1 MSLIWFFWFSYT
13 WNQPIVLGFSKDD
26 YNPIKDL
33 EERNQ
38 TLLNL
43 VTEKDSKIRRL
54 QYIIDIQKARIL
66 ELEKHLIKLPQSMVS
81 PHLLQIYITDCRF
94 QTYINLQ
101 LLTTQVVSS
110 LLLRSLQNKTRE
122 ALEKLSE
129 EYFKKEELPNLP
141 SGMSLELS
149 D

>member
-1 MSLIWFFWFSYT
+1 
-13 WNQPIVLGFSKDD
+13 
-26 YNPIKDL
+26 
-33 EERNQ
+33 
-38 TLLNL
+38 L

-81 PHLLQIYITDCRF
+81 THLLQIYITDCRF

-101 LLTTQVVSS
+101 LLMTQVVSS
-110 LLLRSLQNKTRE
+110 LPLRSSQNKTKE
-122 ALEKLSE
+122 ALEKLTE

-141 SGMSLELS
+141 SGMSLELR